1 MAKQVKAP
9 ITGSMWKIEVSLGA
23 QVAPGDTLAI
33 LESMKMEIP
42 VEAEEAGTVKVILI
56 TEGQSITEGDTLFEI
71 E

>member
-42 VEAEEAGTVKVILI
+42 VEAEEAGTVKAIFI

>member
-9 ITGSMWKIEVSLGA
+9 ITGSMWKIEVAVGA
-23 QVAPGDTLAI
+23 QVASGDTLAI